1 MTNPRGQD
9 RPEGAVL
16 ALAKEV
22 EQLRRTIE
30 RVEKTAAGAKETA
43 ETAIRKAARDV
54 GVGEQVATLRAQLGE
69 LAVQLVTISSA
80 VNGLAGVAQQV
91 AALSQQVTDIAQRLG
106 ADDQDEPEP
115 TRPALPSW
123 FEVEAE
129 QAEQMLADL
138 AGWVDTI
145 LVRYA
150 VARDALTQ
158 CWMFHGEIVED
169 LLWLRAAWMA
179 AHRDPTAKPHH
190 AADFHDRWLPAVM
203 GRLKRQLGAG
213 MCNFGNH
220 RDGSGEYRLR
230 EDQHPESR
238 VPATDPQIVG
248 AYARWWVQFR
258 GRTDVAPPGLPAD
271 QPRVSRSQQQ
281 WGQ

>member
-1 MTNPRGQD
+1 VTSSTGQG

-30 RVEKTAAGAKETA
+30 RVEKTAAGAKDTA

-54 GVGEQVATLRAQLGE
+54 GVGDQVDTLRAQLGE
-69 LAVQLVTISSA
+69 VAVQLVTMSST
-80 VNGLAGVAQQV
+80 VNALAGVAQQV
-91 AALSQQVTDIAQRLG
+91 AALSQQVTELAARLG
-106 ADDQDEPEP
+106 GDEEEPAP

-129 QAEQMLADL
+129 QAQQMLADL
-138 AGWVDTI
+138 VGWVDTI
-145 LVRYA
+145 LVRYS
-150 VARDALTQ
+150 VARDALMP

-179 AHRDPTAKPHH
+179 AHRDPSAKPHH
-190 AADFHDRWLPAVM
+190 AADFHDRWMPAVM

-213 MCNFGNH
+213 MCNFNNH
-220 RDGSGEYRLR
+220 RDGPGEYRLR
-230 EDQHPESR
+230 DEQHPEVR
-238 VPATDPQIVG
+238 VPATDPQIVDG
-248 AYARWWVQFR
+248 YARWWVQYR
-258 GRTDVAPPGLPAD
+258 GRTDVAPPGLPAE
-271 QPRVSRSQQQ
+271 QPRVPRSQQQ
-281 WGQ
+281 WSR